1 MNDFQIDQKEV
12 YRYLGYGQAQVDD
25 STVGLVQACLDQIQD
40 AKIIPRHI
48 TKRFDLRKDPYG
60 YPLIE
65 GITLKSDT
73 LGKHLLHCDSVYLL
87 AATLG
92 LSADRLLQ
100 RESRKDISS
109 AVILQ
114 AVFATMIES
123 YSDRVEADLAKLCRS
138 EGLFLR
144 PRYSPGYGDF
154 PLTYQREL
162 LGLLNATKKIGLS
175 YTDSFMLVPTK
186 SVTAVIGL
194 TKEEQGCHIEK
205 CRVCSATNCSF
216 RKI

>member
-12 YRYLGYGQAQVDD
+12 YRYLGYGQAQADE
-25 STVGLVQACLDQIQD
+25 STIGLVQSCLDQIQD
-40 AKIIPRHI
+40 AGIIPHHLA
-48 TKRFDLRKDPYG
+48 KRFDLQKDPYG

-65 GITLKSDT
+65 GIPLKSDT
-73 LGKHLLHCDSVYLL
+73 LAKHLLQCESAYLL

-92 LSADRLLQ
+92 LSADRILQ
-100 RESRKDISS
+100 RESRKDMSA

-114 AVFATMIES
+114 AVFAVMIES
-123 YSDRVEADLAKLCRS
+123 YCDRVEADLAQLCRP
-138 EGLFLR
+138 EGLFLL

-154 PLTYQREL
+154 PLTYQKEI
-162 LGLLNATKKIGLS
+162 LGSLNATKKIGLS
-175 YTDSFMLVPTK
+175 YTDSYMLVPTK

-205 CRVCSATNCSF
+205 CMVCDDTNCTF